1 MKRHLIISLLAL
13 IMTAC
18 AVKDKQ
24 YYQAH
29 PEELQKALMGC
40 PNQSPRYVSCSQLK
54 SIALTFNE
62 LASQL
67 QANPQ
72 KFGNKILELQQQIAQ
87 KKEQLKNNPENKQ
100 EIQDALQKKQQEL
113 ADRLIMVKLFESPER

>member
-1 MKRHLIISLLAL
+1 
-13 IMTAC
+13 MTAC

-113 ADRLIMVKLFESPER
+113 TDRLIMVKLFESPAR